1 MKKGYTKTEWKN
13 GETRINAK
21 NMNNIENGISDLYDN
36 AISSD
41 ELEQG
46 LGINIEKE
54 DSSKSLKFGLNIQV
68 INENETTE
76 YDPNTIYILVSIDEK
91 FNGIVINGREIRVS

>member
-1 MKKGYTKTEWKN
+1 MKKSYTKTEWKN

-21 NMNNIENGISDLYDN
+21 NMNNIESGISDLYDN

-54 DSSKSLKFGLNIQV
+54 DSLKFGLNIQV
-68 INENETTE
+68 INENETTGIT
-76 YDPNTIYILVSIDEK
+76 YDPNTIYILVNIDEK